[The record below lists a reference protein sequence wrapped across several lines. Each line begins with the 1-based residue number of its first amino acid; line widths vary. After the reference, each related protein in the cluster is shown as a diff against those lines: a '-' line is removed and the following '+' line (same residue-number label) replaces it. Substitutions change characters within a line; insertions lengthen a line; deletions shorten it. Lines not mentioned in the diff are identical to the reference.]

1 MNCPC
6 HIQVFNQGLKSYKD
20 LPIRLAEF
28 GSCHRNEPSG
38 ALHGLMRVRNFT
50 QDDAH
55 IFCTEEQIQEEV
67 STFIDLVFEVY
78 KTFGFDEIIIK
89 LSTRPEKRVG
99 SEEIWDKAEEALTKA
114 LDNKN
119 LKWELQPGEGAF
131 YGPKIEFSLKDCLNR
146 VWQCGTIQVDF
157 SMPIRLDATFIDI
170 NSKDYDQ
177 SLFNDISYSEAMS
190 NLHGIM
196 ENGEIIR
203 GLDVLAYSYE
213 LVGLGWVYYPL
224 KIKLLSPLLRLVY
237 RYWAKYRLQI
247 TGRSDIEKLCTSQ
260 CEQ

>member
-1 MNCPC
+1 MFERNK
-6 HIQVFNQGLKSYKD
+6 FSKKEKYLKSI
-20 LPIRLAEF
+20 L
-28 GSCHRNEPSG
+28 
-38 ALHGLMRVRNFT
+38 
-50 QDDAH
+50 
-55 IFCTEEQIQEEV
+55 
-67 STFIDLVFEVY
+67 
-78 KTFGFDEIIIK
+78 
-89 LSTRPEKRVG
+89 
-99 SEEIWDKAEEALTKA
+99 
-114 LDNKN
+114 
-119 LKWELQPGEGAF
+119 
-131 YGPKIEFSLKDCLNR
+131 
-146 VWQCGTIQVDF
+146 
-157 SMPIRLDATFIDI
+157 FIDI

-177 SLFNDISYSEAMS
+177 RLFSDISYSKAMS